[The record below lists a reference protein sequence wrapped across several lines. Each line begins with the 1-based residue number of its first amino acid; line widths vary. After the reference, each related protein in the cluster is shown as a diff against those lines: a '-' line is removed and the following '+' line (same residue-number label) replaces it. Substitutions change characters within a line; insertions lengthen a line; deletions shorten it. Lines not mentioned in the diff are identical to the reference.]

1 MAKKLILM
9 IGAPGSGKSTD
20 SELIAKRHEG
30 ELTSISIDKIL
41 QEEIANNTGI
51 GHIANSYLRKG
62 NVVPGSIIMY
72 KIIHLIN
79 HAPTDIIL
87 IDGLPRSVDQMKE
100 LGDELFYDKDI
111 ELLSVIEIRVS
122 EATARNRV
130 LNEDSTEEEIAIFEH
145 EMELYTAFLG
155 EIENYYEKD
164 NLLNIVDGEQSVEE
178 IVTQVDEYLKK
189 QLHLFV

>member
-62 NVVPGSIIMY
+62 DVVPGSIIMY

-122 EATARNRV
+122 EAIARKRV

-164 NLLNIVDGEQSVEE
+164 NLLNIVDGEQSAEE

>member
-62 NVVPGSIIMY
+62 DVVPGSIIMY

-164 NLLNIVDGEQSVEE
+164 NLLNIVDGEQSAEE

>member
-62 NVVPGSIIMY
+62 DVVPGSIIMY

-122 EATARNRV
+122 EATARKRV

-164 NLLNIVDGEQSVEE
+164 NLLNIVDGEQSAEE

>member
-1 MAKKLILM
+1 
-9 IGAPGSGKSTD
+9 
-20 SELIAKRHEG
+20 
-30 ELTSISIDKIL
+30 
-41 QEEIANNTGI
+41 
-51 GHIANSYLRKG
+51 
-62 NVVPGSIIMY
+62 
-72 KIIHLIN
+72 
-79 HAPTDIIL
+79 
-87 IDGLPRSVDQMKE
+87 MKE

-122 EATARNRV
+122 EAIARKRV

-164 NLLNIVDGEQSVEE
+164 NLLNIVDGEQSAEE